1 VGQDLGSYN
10 IDFLVNYTLE
20 KMLDWNGG
28 RGLGWSP
35 LPSHMYMGDVNYV
48 DGASMSTCSLMHHG
62 SKPVAELLIV
72 YDVK

>member
-1 VGQDLGSYN
+1 
-10 IDFLVNYTLE
+10 
-20 KMLDWNGG
+20 MLDWNGG